1 MKIMYHAKSTSH
13 TQWTSPAHKWSKL
26 LAWEIHTIQL
36 EVQVAMACHGF
47 PVKSFEISTTTLS
60 KVT

>member
-1 MKIMYHAKSTSH
+1 MVQA
-13 TQWTSPAHKWSKL
+13 L

-47 PVKSFEISTTTLS
+47 PVQSFEISTTTL
-60 KVT
+60 